1 MITLTHKAVMLM
13 YKAYKFR
20 LYPNDIQTELINKI
34 LGCSRYTY
42 NHYLDKMIN
51 NGYTTSYNNI
61 KDFTNTLRYEASFLQ
76 EIDIPSL
83 KANTREIAIIP
94 LPHTQEVPAI

>member
-61 KDFTNTLRYEASFLQ
+61 KDFTNTLRYEAPFLQ
-76 EIDIPSL
+76 
-83 KANTREIAIIP
+83 
-94 LPHTQEVPAI
+94 